1 MHKVSSKG
9 TNESKNTRY
18 PSQKIRFGKPQED
31 QYYSELTRRVNRYFK
46 DNNISK
52 GANREM
58 ILKTIL
64 ILGVFVASYVLII
77 SNLFSPWVLI
87 PLAMINGF
95 FTALIGL
102 NIAHDAI
109 HGAYSSNDKVNRG
122 LAAVFNI
129 IGANDYTWRISHNLI
144 HHTFTNIPDH
154 DSDIDQIPVIR
165 LNPKQK
171 LWKIHRFQYIYTFFF
186 YSLTSLSWVF
196 IKDYSLFFGS
206 KITRHKQNPSPARE
220 IFRLFGYKLIY
231 YTLFLI
237 IPVIIIPLPWYY
249 ILLGFLLLHIVEGL
263 TLALIFQ
270 LAHIVEGTDFPV
282 PDQDGTME
290 YSWAVHQMYTTAD
303 FARKNPLANFL
314 FGGLNFQIE
323 HHLFPKIC
331 HTHYKNLAPIVK
343 ATAKEYNLPYIEHDT
358 FFGAIRSHIKV
369 LKRLGTVQMP
379 AMN

>member
-1 MHKVSSKG
+1 MSKVISKG
-9 TNESKNTRY
+9 TNESNETTAASKVRFNKPKN
-18 PSQKIRFGKPQED
+18 D
-31 QYYSELTRRVNRYFK
+31 QFYAELTRRVNRYFK
-46 DNNISK
+46 EKNISK

-58 ILKTIL
+58 IFKTVL
-64 ILGVFVASYVLII
+64 ILSVFVISYLLII
-77 SNLFSPWVLI
+77 SNWLSAWVLI
-87 PLAMINGF
+87 PLAIINGF

-102 NIAHDAI
+102 NIAHDAM
-109 HGAYSSNDKVNRG
+109 HGAYSNNDKVNKG
-122 LAAVFNI
+122 LAMAFNI
-129 IGANDYTWRISHNLI
+129 IGANDYTWRISHNLV

-165 LNPKQK
+165 LNPNQK
-171 LWKIHRFQYIYTFFF
+171 LWKIHRFQHIYTFFF

-196 IKDYSLFFGS
+196 LKDYALFFGP
-206 KITRHKQNPSPARE
+206 KIKGYKQSPLPRYE
-220 IFRLFGYKLIY
+220 IVKLFGYKLIY
-231 YTLFLI
+231 YTLFLA
-237 IPVIIIPLPWYY
+237 IPVIVIPLPWYY

-282 PDQDGTME
+282 PDQYGTME
-290 YSWAVHQMYTTAD
+290 NSWAVHQMYTTAD

-323 HHLFPKIC
+323 HHLFPKVC

-343 ATAKEYNLPYIEHDT
+343 ATALEYNLPYIEHDT

-369 LKRLGTVQMP
+369 LKRLGTT
-379 AMN
+379 